1 MECVYLK
8 KNVYFRYKVALNLR
22 GEIQLSLEQKDY
34 ENAITVLNIVFEKFK
49 IAVHDQSS
57 M

>member
-1 MECVYLK
+1 MHIK
-8 KNVYFRYKVALNLR
+8 NNVYFRYKVALKLR
-22 GEIQLSLEQKDY
+22 GEIQLSLEQQDY

-49 IAVHDQSS
+49 IAVQDQSI

>member
-1 MECVYLK
+1 MYIK
-8 KNVYFRYKVALNLR
+8 KNVYFRYKVALKLR

-34 ENAITVLNIVFEKFK
+34 ENAIAVLNIVFEKFK
-49 IAVHDQSS
+49 IAIHDQCI